1 MNFNDAQKDMRYSY
15 LSGATGVFV
24 SGLVWLIAGAV
35 AFFVSLQAGMIALF
49 FGGMLIHPLGIMLDK
64 MFGRSG
70 NHKSGNPLGA
80 LALESTFLLFIGLF
94 IAYAAAQLRPEWFFT
109 IMLMTI
115 GGRYLT
121 FQTIYGLRIYWALG
135 AVLALTGMLIMMFDF
150 LTAYTA
156 FVGGAIEVLFALI
169 IFNLAKSSEATVG
182 EIQA

>member
-1 MNFNDAQKDMRYSY
+1 MDFNDAQKDMRYAY

-24 SGLVWLIAGAV
+24 SGLVWLLAGTV
-35 AFFVSLQAGMIALF
+35 AFFVSLQAGMVALF
-49 FGGMLIHPLGIMLDK
+49 FGGMLIHPLGVMLDK
-64 MFGRSG
+64 MFGRPG

-94 IAYAAAQLRPEWFFT
+94 IAYSAAQVRPEWFFT

-121 FQTIYGLRIYWALG
+121 FQTIYGLRVYWALG
-135 AVLALTGMLIMMFDF
+135 AVLAVAGMLMMMFGV

-156 FVGGAIEVLFALI
+156 FIGGAIEVLFAILL
-169 IFNLAKSSEATVG
+169 FYLAKKAETNG
-182 EIQA
+182 EVQL